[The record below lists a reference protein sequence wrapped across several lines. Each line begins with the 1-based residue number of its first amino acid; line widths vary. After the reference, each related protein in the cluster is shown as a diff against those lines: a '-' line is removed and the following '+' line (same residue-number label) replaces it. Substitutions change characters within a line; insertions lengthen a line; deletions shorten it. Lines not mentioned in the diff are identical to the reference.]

1 VTHVAAGTIVG
12 LSKGSKA
19 MSAPEHLKFTKT
31 HEWVLL
37 EDDLATI
44 GLADYAQQELGDI
57 TYLELPDV
65 GDNIG
70 AGESFG
76 VVESVKAASDIYSP
90 FDGEVI
96 ERNEQAVDS
105 PDVINASPY
114 GDAWLI
120 KVRIADPAQAAALM
134 DATTYDEFAA
144 DAAH

>member
-1 VTHVAAGTIVG
+1 
-12 LSKGSKA
+12 
-19 MSAPEHLKFTKT
+19 MSSPKNLKYTNT
-31 HEWVLL
+31 HEWVLI
-37 EDDLATI
+37 EDDVVTI

-65 GDNIG
+65 GDSIS

-90 FDGEVI
+90 FDGEVV
-96 ERNEQAVDS
+96 ERNEHAVDA
-105 PDVINASPY
+105 PEVINSSPY

-120 KVRIADPAQAAALM
+120 KVRVSDSSQGEALM
-134 DATTYDEFAA
+134 DSSSYDTFAA